1 MQKPEA
7 KTAQDIVES
16 KAVTAD
22 SCREED
28 DKTSWRNGWSH
39 GLTVKRGTLP
49 KTNMAMENHHF
60 KQEIHLPI
68 GCFAIVMLILGGV
81 TLCSC
86 QATESLLDS
95 NGTCRDKKILEPCF
109 WSGKSP
115 SQTDLKQS
123 LATCCISRLVNST
136 SCRRHRQLQSGF
148 TEEVKTFLV
157 VLVEF
162 LHEAL
167 GKDPFFDQPAF
178 HGMGVG
184 GFFVDEHLEF
194 YQLRRSRSVIIPV

>member
-1 MQKPEA
+1 M
-7 KTAQDIVES
+7 
-16 KAVTAD
+16 
-22 SCREED
+22 
-28 DKTSWRNGWSH
+28 
-39 GLTVKRGTLP
+39 
-49 KTNMAMENHHF
+49 
-60 KQEIHLPI
+60 
-68 GCFAIVMLILGGV
+68 VMSIFGGV

-136 SCRRHRQLQSGF
+136 SCRKHGGY
-148 TEEVKTFLV
+148 TEEVKTFLG

-162 LHEAL
+162 PHEAL

-178 HGMGVG
+178 HGMGG

-194 YQLRRSRSVIIPV
+194 YQLRRSNSVIIPV